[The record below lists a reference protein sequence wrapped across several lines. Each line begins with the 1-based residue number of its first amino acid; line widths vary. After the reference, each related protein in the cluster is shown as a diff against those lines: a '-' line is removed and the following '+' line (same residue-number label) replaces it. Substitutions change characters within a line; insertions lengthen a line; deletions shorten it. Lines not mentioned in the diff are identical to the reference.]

1 MTLFEQWE
9 LINYIANKD
18 YGGNVIEPEQ
28 FNALTKVVNLDLL
41 KAKFGLPEDYQPGA
55 PISRQYLDATQRLTD
70 ETRFLKMDLRDETLT
85 PETEVPFTTWAYPSD
100 YFSLVSLLYNY
111 QRNIDGVTT
120 IVPQQVEILTK
131 DEADSRLGNWTKKPS
146 ATNPIAVITSSAIRF
161 YPIAIGTA
169 DISYIRY
176 PTDPVFDYVEGAG
189 FITEGASPVEYEWP
203 KHLHMDLT
211 RMILSYIGINMREQQ
226 LEQYAEQH
234 KAQGV

>member
-9 LINYIANKD
+9 LVNYISNKD

-28 FNALTKVVNLDLL
+28 FNALTKVVNIDLL
-41 KAKFGLPEDYQPGA
+41 KVKMGLPEDYQVGQPM
-55 PISRQYLDATQRLTD
+55 SRQYLDATQRLTD
-70 ETRFLKMDLRDETLT
+70 ETRFLKVDLTDEALT
-85 PETEVPFTTWAYPSD
+85 AGAGEPFQTYTYPSD

-111 QRNIDGVTT
+111 QRNIDGTATV
-120 IVPQQVEILTK
+120 VPQQIEILTM
-131 DEADSRLGNWTKKPS
+131 DEADARFGNWTKKPS
-146 ATNPIAVITSSAIRF
+146 VTNPISVITSLTIRF
-161 YPIAIGTA
+161 YPVEIGVA

-176 PTDPVFDYVEGAG
+176 PTDPEFDYVVGAG
-189 FITEGASPVEYEWP
+189 FITDGGSSVEYEWP